1 MGRTKRISRTRIAK
15 SRMRQ
20 HKRSVLLI
28 GSVMMIFVVV
38 FSVGSMKLREK
49 NEEYIRQEMELTAQ
63 IEEEKAR
70 TEEIEKMRD
79 YVGSDEYIETVAK
92 EKLGLAKE
100 NEIIFKPEE

>member
-1 MGRTKRISRTRIAK
+1 MGRTKRRSRTKITK
-15 SRMRQ
+15 SRLHQ

-28 GSVMMIFVVV
+28 GTVMMIFVVV

-49 NEEYIRQEMELTAQ
+49 NKEYIRQEMELTAQ
-63 IEEEKAR
+63 IEEETAR
-70 TEEIEKMRD
+70 AEEIEKMKD
-79 YVGSDEYIETVAK
+79 YVGSDEYIETIAK